1 MMMMMTHILPLFGTL
16 FPSPPHISKTDNPD
30 NTRPQTTPSTI
41 MKVTFTCMTMPC
53 AMLGLLSSAFLK
65 TAMSAEPAE
74 AMKNVTVPVL
84 NATVYPANVSLGSR
98 TRVSVSSVVG
108 AHARV

>member
-1 MMMMMTHILPLFGTL
+1 MK
-16 FPSPPHISKTDNPD
+16 FPITS
-30 NTRPQTTPSTI
+30 
-41 MKVTFTCMTMPC
+41 MTMPC

-84 NATVYPANVSLGSR
+84 NATVYPANVSLGRALGSG
-98 TRVSVSSVVG
+98 TGVSVSSVVG

>member
-1 MMMMMTHILPLFGTL
+1 
-16 FPSPPHISKTDNPD
+16 
-30 NTRPQTTPSTI
+30 
-41 MKVTFTCMTMPC
+41 MKVTFTSMTMPC

-74 AMKNVTVPVL
+74 AMKSVTVLVL
-84 NATVYPANVSLGSR
+84 NATAYPANVSLGSG
-98 TRVSVSSVVG
+98 TGVSVSSVVG